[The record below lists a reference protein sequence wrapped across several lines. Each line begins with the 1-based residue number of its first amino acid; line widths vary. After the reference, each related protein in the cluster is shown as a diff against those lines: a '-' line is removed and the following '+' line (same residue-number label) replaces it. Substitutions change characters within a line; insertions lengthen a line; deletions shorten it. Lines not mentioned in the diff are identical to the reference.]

1 MKREKPERA
10 AVTPANFAKE
20 DKKSVEIGRSSKLLK
35 NTQGETED
43 FELEMTEFQLALCHY
58 KGKAKPLRKYPN
70 IF

>member
-43 FELEMTEFQLALCHY
+43 FELEMTEFKLALCH
-58 KGKAKPLRKYPN
+58 
-70 IF
+70 